1 MEGPVWMFLMT
12 RVPLLVN
19 LRLAVVAVVGHL
31 SWEGLDLMGAIRL
44 RFPEGKLVGMRCLNG
59 SGQKGAQAY
68 ELPTTVV
75 SASMFACDRY
85 FWESRVLAELLSLDQ
100 LEVGGS
106 SVAWSE
112 SSSVYL
118 APSFVV
124 RSRSMNQSS
133 QFSPAQPL
141 HARPSVVAQL
151 PLPYW
156 FGVTGYSVAWSESP
170 YFSLPS
176 SFVVIQKPVKP
187 SSQLSPLRARRSVVA
202 ELLSLYQSRMS
213 K

>member
-1 MEGPVWMFLMT
+1 MEEPVWMFLTT

-19 LRLAVVAVVGHL
+19 LRSAVVAVVGHL
-31 SWEGLDLMGAIRL
+31 SWEGLDLMGAVRL

-85 FWESRVLAELLSLDQ
+85 FWESRVLAELLSLDR
-100 LEVGGS
+100 LEVAGS

-151 PLPYW
+151 PLLYW
-156 FGVTGYSVAWSESP
+156 FGVTGYSVASESP

-176 SFVVIQKPVKP
+176 SFVVIPKPVKP

-202 ELLSLYQSRMS
+202 ELLYQSRMS